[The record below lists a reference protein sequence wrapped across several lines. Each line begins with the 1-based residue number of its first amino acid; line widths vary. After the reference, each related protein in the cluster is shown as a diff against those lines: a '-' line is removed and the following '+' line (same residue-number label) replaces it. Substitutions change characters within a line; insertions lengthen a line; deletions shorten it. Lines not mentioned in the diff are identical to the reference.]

1 MAAAASSEVSEQE
14 KETQRTKGQR
24 PCRVCSDFK
33 TWAKAHSRREKKV
46 FTTSCNNIIPKCFV
60 YSVCIIIIIII
71 IIMTLS
77 LLTPCT

>member
-46 FTTSCNNIIPKCFV
+46 FTTSCNNNSKILLLIYV
-60 YSVCIIIIIII
+60 YSL
-71 IIMTLS
+71 LS
-77 LLTPCT
+77 